1 MAKINLN
8 KQILGLDGKPFN
20 ATKEAFVIIRD
31 SISGKEEFLKDG
43 NGQEIVA
50 SKETPNEILTVRK
63 QLTQVL
69 LANSQNMA
77 TADKVER
84 FALFFR
90 IEQAKDVENFE
101 MSAEEILVCKKCLN
115 EFATILIAGRV
126 SHILEGKD
134 IETNE

>member
-1 MAKINLN
+1 M
-8 KQILGLDGKPFN
+8 
-20 ATKEAFVIIRD
+20 IIRD